1 MLGLDPLY
9 LACGGRL
16 VMFVPEDEAAEVVEI
31 LQQCEDTR
39 GAKIIGKV
47 TEDHPEVVTLLT
59 EIGTET
65 VLPQPTGEL
74 LPRIC

>member
-9 LACGGRL
+9 LACEGRL
-16 VMFVPEDEAAEVVEI
+16 VIFAPQDVAGDVLKALQSMPYSANAAIIGTVT
-31 LQQCEDTR
+31 DN
-39 GAKIIGKV
+39 IGKV
-47 TEDHPEVVTLLT
+47 TVEQPF
-59 EIGTET
+59 GGKT

>member
-1 MLGLDPLY
+1 MKL
-9 LACGGRL
+9 
-16 VMFVPEDEAAEVVEI
+16 
-31 LQQCEDTR
+31 QCEDTK